1 MKLLNLKEE
10 IKEIL
15 EELENM
21 YEISELEEQ
30 VNNINKIRDYIINLQ
45 QENKQLKEQL
55 LVTQTNEETFRLE
68 MEDITRILGLDE
80 DIIFEDVKTYARSLK
95 ENKILRENAEHN
107 DKVVDKVN
115 WENMSLKKENQE
127 LKKQLEENKDKINWY
142 ENFEINKTIDKLRI
156 KHNNQQKKFID
167 YLENGIYSI
176 EPKGTGINYNCEYD
190 SEEDY
195 INAMEEQSKLD
206 TFKEIL
212 SKYRE
217 IIGSDI
223 NVGSKGG
230 KDE

>member
-55 LVTQTNEETFRLE
+55 LATQTNEETFRLE

-80 DIIFEDVKTYARSLK
+80 DTIFDDVKTYARSLK
-95 ENKILRENAEHN
+95 ENKILRENAENN

-115 WENMSLKKENQE
+115 WENQLLKKEN
-127 LKKQLEENKDKINWY
+127 KQLKEEKRKV
-142 ENFEINKTIDKLRI
+142 R
-156 KHNNQQKKFID
+156 
-167 YLENGIYSI
+167 
-176 EPKGTGINYNCEYD
+176 
-190 SEEDY
+190 DY
-195 INAMEEQSKLD
+195 INKHCVNEKISKEVGYKCYTMAD
-206 TFKEIL
+206 TNELEKIMKIL
-212 SKYRE
+212 GDK
-217 IIGSDI
+217 
-223 NVGSKGG
+223 
-230 KDE
+230 

>member
-55 LVTQTNEETFRLE
+55 LVAQTNEETFRLE

-80 DIIFEDVKTYARSLK
+80 DTIFDDVKTYARSLK

-115 WENMSLKKENQE
+115 WENMLLKKENQE

-156 KHNNQQKKFID
+156 KHNNQQKEFIE
-167 YLENGIYSI
+167 YLENEIYSI

-195 INAMEEQSKLD
+195 INAMEEQSKLN

-217 IIGSDI
+217 ILGVSDE
-223 NVGSKGG
+223 NN
-230 KDE
+230 

>member
-45 QENKQLKEQL
+45 QENQ
-55 LVTQTNEETFRLE
+55 
-68 MEDITRILGLDE
+68 
-80 DIIFEDVKTYARSLK
+80 S
-95 ENKILRENAEHN
+95 
-107 DKVVDKVN
+107 
-115 WENMSLKKENQE
+115 

-217 IIGSDI
+217 IIGVSDE
-223 NVGSKGG
+223 NN
-230 KDE
+230 